1 MGRQI
6 YGDTDGVRLIGTDPC
21 LRQLSSIVMAV
32 NFPGRGARGS
42 PFLQS
47 FHLQV
52 VGKLGRCLSAST
64 DSHLSP
70 AQGNSHASVACL
82 VVAHSGPLQW
92 V

>member
-21 LRQLSSIVMAV
+21 LCQLSSIVMAV

-52 VGKLGRCLSAST
+52 VGKLWEGVFL
-64 DSHLSP
+64 HL
-70 AQGNSHASVACL
+70 L
-82 VVAHSGPLQW
+82 ILIYLQLKGIRMPVW
-92 V
+92 HVW